1 MIEEEI
7 ERLKVAKK
15 LEEIHLK
22 SNSRL
27 STFVY
32 LFTVLMSLIISFL
45 VVLLYPIE
53 NDEKYCKK
61 DDIKQRISQTIKN
74 GGDITVVKH
83 IYNSRLLEG
92 AWNLLFVG
100 NEDRN
105 INYYS
110 QNVSLNLVLK
120 DLLSDYIYNK
130 ESSSD
135 SLYHQNLLLI
145 IEEYNRKNPFD
156 NLDENQKYYFDN
168 IQIKL
173 DSNYNVIHSDMT
185 KIADDIAHKNA
196 LISRYLNLS
205 EVSYYISIA
214 ALVITIILSLYQIY
228 QNYSS
233 NKSLKKLFSSESDDS
248 KS

>member
-1 MIEEEI
+1 MVEEEF
-7 ERLKVAKK
+7 ERLKVAQQ
-15 LEEIHLK
+15 LGEIHLK
-22 SNSRL
+22 SRSRFSVFL
-27 STFVY
+27 HV
-32 LFTVLMSLIISFL
+32 FTILMSLVISSL
-45 VVLLYPIE
+45 IVLLYPIE
-53 NDEKYCKK
+53 NDEKYYKK
-61 DDIKQRISQTIKN
+61 DDIKQKISQTIKN

-83 IYNSRLLEG
+83 IYNSRFLED
-92 AWNLLFVG
+92 AWDLLFVG
-100 NEDRN
+100 NENREKK
-105 INYYS
+105 YYS

-120 DLLSDYIYNK
+120 DILSDYIYNK
-130 ESSSD
+130 ESLND
-135 SLYHQNLLLI
+135 SLYHKNLLLI

-156 NLDENQKYYFDN
+156 NLEENQRYYFDN

-185 KIADDIAHKNA
+185 KIADDIVHKNA

-205 EVSYYISIA
+205 EMSYYISIA

-233 NKSLKKLFSSESDDS
+233 NKSLKKLFSSESNDS